1 MCSYRQAEN
10 LVLLNPFSPPAGVLQ
25 GRDFVQ
31 AGGAAGRA
39 DKEEHLYVPGC
50 MQGIPG

>member
-1 MCSYRQAEN
+1 M
-10 LVLLNPFSPPAGVLQ
+10 LLNPFSPLAGVLQ
-25 GRDFVQ
+25 GRNFVQ

-39 DKEEHLYVPGC
+39 DEEEHLYVPGC